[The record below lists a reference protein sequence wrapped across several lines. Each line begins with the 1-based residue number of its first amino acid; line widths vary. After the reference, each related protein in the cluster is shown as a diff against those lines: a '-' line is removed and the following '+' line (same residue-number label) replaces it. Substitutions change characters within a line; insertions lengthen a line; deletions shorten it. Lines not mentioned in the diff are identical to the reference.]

1 MGDGILATFTGPAQ
15 AVRCAQ
21 TIIGAERDRGL
32 EVRIGVHT
40 GEVEIFRDDVA
51 GLGVHL
57 AARIMDRGGSRR
69 DPRLADGSRSGVGS
83 ELEFADHGEHALKG
97 LPEPWQL
104 YACI

>member
-1 MGDGILATFTGPAQ
+1 MRADDH
-15 AVRCAQ
+15 RR
-21 TIIGAERDRGL
+21 GADRGL

-57 AARIMDRGGSRR
+57 AARIMDRAGADEILVSRTVR
-69 DPRLADGSRSGVGS
+69 DLVVGS

-97 LPEPWQL
+97 FPEPWQL